1 MLRYYSVLSLRKRAA
16 VYGEGLFV
24 SRDLKDPEIPAGG
37 MIEAQPFFF

>member
-1 MLRYYSVLSLRKRAA
+1 MV
-16 VYGEGLFV
+16 GGLFV